1 MTSKTYF
8 AIGTLFIILYV
19 LTSFGEAVGIPG
31 WVHQVCTVVFAV
43 AIFLGLKKKKQE
55 NSVK

>member
-1 MTSKTYF
+1 MTSRTCF

-19 LTSFGEAVGIPG
+19 LTSFGVVAGVPE
-31 WVHQVCTVVFAV
+31 WVHQVCTVGFAV

-55 NSVK
+55 NLVK